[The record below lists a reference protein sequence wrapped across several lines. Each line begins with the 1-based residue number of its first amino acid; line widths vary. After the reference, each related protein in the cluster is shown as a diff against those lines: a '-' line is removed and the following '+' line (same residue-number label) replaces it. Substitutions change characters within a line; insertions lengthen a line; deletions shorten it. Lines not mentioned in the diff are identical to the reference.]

1 MKTKT
6 VRMMTDL
13 AALMAAGVTAQ
24 AQFTYTPL
32 AYPLPVQTS
41 ARGISGA
48 NIVEF
53 YMDTKGREY
62 GFLYDGGTN
71 WTSLNDPLSGPGS
84 IGLTAANQPARL
96 VASASGPAAI
106 PFEQLGA
113 VARRQHSRDGLAIAS
128 SPEGATR
135 QCVFQRLNAG
145 VTTEGL
151 WLVSTKEGAK
161 GEPFRI
167 VARALR
173 RVGAG
178 LLHPGGMPENKETC
192 AEDNAPPAAVTL
204 PLSGKVELAGQVARF
219 IRPGLTEEYSVS
231 LDGVQQDFVIERPPP
246 GNGSL
251 YLDLEVD
258 GAKAEAMP
266 GGTRLVLADGGR
278 QMAYSQLKAE
288 DAQGRE
294 LTARLEVASAHC
306 LAAVVDDAA
315 AEYPV
320 RIDPTFSDANW
331 VSLGGL
337 PGVNGQVNAL
347 AVDSV
352 GNFYVGGA
360 FIIGG
365 HVQATNVAEWNGSS
379 WSALGSGIDGSVSAL
394 AVSGTNLYA
403 GGSFDAAGGV
413 WATNIARWNGSSWS
427 ALGLGTDGPVSA
439 LTVSG
444 TNLYA
449 GGSFDAAGGV
459 SATNIARWNGSSWSA
474 LGSGVGGDSSGGEVS
489 ALAFDGSVNL
499 YAGGT
504 FDTAGGVWASN
515 IAKWDGS
522 SWAALGSGLNSGDKP
537 GSSRDFPWS
546 VSALALDS
554 AGNLYV
560 GGNFTTAGA
569 RFLPYLAKALLT
581 GPTPSQLLLAN
592 AGGGANVLTYLGTS
606 GANYAL
612 DLATNLAPPVNWIP
626 QTTNTA
632 STANLATAGYVT
644 FTNLN
649 HLPGAYYRTRA
660 VP

>member
-413 WATNIARWNGSSWS
+413 
-427 ALGLGTDGPVSA
+427 
-439 LTVSG
+439 
-444 TNLYA
+444 
-449 GGSFDAAGGV
+449 

-612 DLATNLAPPVNWIP
+612 DPATNLAPPVNWIP

-649 HLPGAYYRTRA
+649 HLPRAYYRTRA